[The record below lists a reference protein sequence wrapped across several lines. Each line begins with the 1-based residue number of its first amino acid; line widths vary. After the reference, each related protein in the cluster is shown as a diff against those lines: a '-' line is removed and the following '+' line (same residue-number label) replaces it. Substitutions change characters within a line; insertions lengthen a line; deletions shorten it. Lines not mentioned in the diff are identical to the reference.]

1 MYITNSIF
9 IYHLCDVSSVK
20 SFSKHGS
27 DKDVDEE
34 GHKQSNGRLHK
45 EVLIGLL
52 HLVFLCSINVTRLQT
67 AKQTEKIQIFYMAL
81 LNTGNRDVI
90 GLLGKMT
97 FYFLIK
103 STKISVS
110 AEK

>member
-1 MYITNSIF
+1 MRDVFSI
-9 IYHLCDVSSVK
+9 K

-45 EVLIGLL
+45 EILVSLL

-97 FYFLIK
+97 FFYFLIK